1 MIKSK
6 ADLIDYLQADKI
18 ALNKTYD
25 KPRYKIDVIWKYQI
39 LLRKCEY
46 YINCRHDIVGKL
58 YSKLLK
64 LRFVSMSQKLGF
76 SMPFNV
82 FGKGLSIAH
91 YGQLVVSSSSV
102 IGENCRI
109 HEGVTI
115 GVTDDAYWGEQEN
128 KAPKIGNNVFIAT
141 GAKIIGNITIADGV
155 AIGANA
161 VVVKDILE
169 PNTSWGGVPARKL
182 SDNGS
187 EKYICKIRR

>member
-6 ADLIDYLQADKI
+6 ADLLDYLQADKI

-58 YSKLLK
+58 YGKLLK

-115 GVTDDAYWGEQEN
+115 GVTGDAYWGEQEN

-187 EKYICKIRR
+187 EKYICRN